1 MSDGQSRC
9 LVQPYLKNPSEVMF
23 VWSTNMSTG
32 IVASPEQERQGKFDY
47 TYNKYLK
54 GETCEYERSAGDRC
68 IDIKTGVCNKPEQI
82 PFQVENGWCQML
94 CKDDV
99 SNRWLIDG
107 IEFNH
112 TKLHAPAEGFA
123 AIMSLMF
130 LGAFGLVLVV
140 TKGFK
145 GWAHDRELLTP
156 AKIVS
161 PYQPSPKKQRTA
173 QHETII
179 VKHKAA
185 PATVARP
192 GQRYKQQ
199 TPGNSALTLKARHD
213 A

>member
-1 MSDGQSRC
+1 MKMAELDIR
-9 LVQPYLKNPSEVMF
+9 PIWNPVYS
-23 VWSTNMSTG
+23 S
-32 IVASPEQERQGKFDY
+32 Q
-47 TYNKYLK
+47 YNLI
-54 GETCEYERSAGDRC
+54 EMA
-68 IDIKTGVCNKPEQI
+68 
-82 PFQVENGWCQML
+82 FAQVKAAYKKEKL
-94 CKDDV
+94 
-99 SNRWLIDG
+99 RRLAHG

-199 TPGNSALTLKARHD
+199 TPGNSALT
-213 A
+213 